1 MTVEHRLA
9 FELYRV
15 EGLEA
20 SALDSVVEKMS
31 ISKRS
36 HEYIRRIMVQGYLL
50 DQIFDKA
57 GVTIPDLQSA
67 KRNDCSGVQSEEF
80 KFRLNI
86 EEPSVELS
94 TPEDEIWRAA
104 SKISKR
110 GGRKNYLRHLFLCG
124 FWFETLPSRD
134 ADIIKRVFS
143 NGAEVDAEPAPAP
156 ELPKANTAKNKLGG
170 LMPL

>member
-15 EGLEA
+15 EGLES
-20 SALDSVVEKMS
+20 SALDSVIQKIS

-36 HEYIRRIMVQGYLL
+36 HEYIRRIMVQGFLL
-50 DQIFDKA
+50 DRILDKA
-57 GVTIPDLQSA
+57 GINIPDLKSA
-67 KRNDCSGVQSEEF
+67 ICANYSGSESEEF

-86 EEPSVELS
+86 EPDVELI
-94 TPEDEIWRAA
+94 TPEKEIWTTA

-110 GGRKNYLRHLFLCG
+110 GGRKGYLRDLFLHG

-134 ADIIKRVFS
+134 ANIIKRVFS
-143 NGAEVDAEPAPAP
+143 NSAEDEIG
-156 ELPKANTAKNKLGG
+156 LPVVPVVPKQNSAKSKLGG
-170 LMPL
+170 LMPS